1 MKDASLTAPTA
12 RRWALSREYNVLALI
27 KGDEKYVY
35 IYDDDSRESLIE
47 TFHQHAADPELAL
60 NWFDAI
66 VLTQKAEEQ
75 GETAPA
81 SLAPVSHEPR
91 PRI

>member
-1 MKDASLTAPTA
+1 M
-12 RRWALSREYNVLALI
+12 SREYNVVALI
-27 KGDEKYVY
+27 KGEEKYVY
-35 IYDDDSRESLIE
+35 VYDDISRASLIE

-60 NWFDAI
+60 NWFDAV

-75 GETAPA
+75 ADTAPT
-81 SLAPVSHEPR
+81 SLAPMSHEPR

>member
-1 MKDASLTAPTA
+1 MREASPTAPTV

-27 KGDEKYVY
+27 KGEDKYVY
-35 IYDDDSRESLIE
+35 VYDDSSREALIE
-47 TFHQHAADPELAL
+47 TFHEHAARPELNL
-60 NWFDAI
+60 NWFDAA

-75 GETAPA
+75 GKTAPA
-81 SLAPVSHEPR
+81 DLAPASHEPR

>member
-1 MKDASLTAPTA
+1 M
-12 RRWALSREYNVLALI
+12 SREFNVLALI

-35 IYDDDSRESLIE
+35 VYDDDSREALIE
-47 TFHQHAADPELAL
+47 TFHQHAAEPELTM
-60 NWFDAI
+60 NWFDAV

-75 GETAPA
+75 AETAAPV
-81 SLAPVSHEPR
+81 SLAPISHEPR